1 CSMIMEELQKALSE
15 KGITVKTL
23 PEKGRCLFS
32 TRDFSPGDVI
42 LSEEPYV
49 SVPNRTSTESRC
61 DCCFA
66 SSKLRRCS
74 VCQVVRYC
82 GSTCQK
88 SDWKLHRLEC
98 QALARLGKD
107 RLKYLTPSIRLMVKL
122 YLKRK
127 LQTEKMILCSAV
139 DNYNLVEALVSR
151 ILMNLNISEVNE
163 KQLVLYAQMANLVNL
178 ILQWPDITVKEIA
191 EMFSKLACN
200 AHTICDSELRPLGT
214 GLYPVTSIINHSC
227 FSNSVLVFEGKM
239 AVIRAVQ
246 RIPKGTEVIYAVSSL
261 LDFKEVFISYIE
273 TAGSTMTRQKALKE
287 QYYFTCTCPRCIKV
301 GQYDDIQESATLEGY
316 KCKDNGCNGFL
327 LRNSD
332 NNSFICQQCGLTRD
346 KEDLKKITGEVNLL
360 SEKASMLL
368 SSGRILRCSAEI
380 YISMELHRWEEAL
393 AYCRWTIPVYQ
404 RVYPEIHP
412 SLGLQYYTCG
422 KLEWSRFSRCPV
434 LFPLIVVRDDSV
446 YDTLRLLLGKTE
458 DAVQSLAKAVNIL
471 RITHGTNTPFM
482 RELFMKLEEA
492 SAEASYKLSS
502 KDD

>member
-1 CSMIMEELQKALSE
+1 MEELQRTLSE

-74 VCQVVRYC
+74 ICQVVRYC

-107 RLKYLTPSIRLMVKL
+107 RLKYLTPTIRLMVKL

-139 DNYNLVEALVSR
+139 DNYNLVEALVSH
-151 ILMNLNISEVNE
+151 ISEVNE

-246 RIPKGTEVIYAVSSL
+246 SIPEGT
-261 LDFKEVFISYIE
+261 EVFISYIE

-287 QYYFTCTCPRCIKV
+287 QYYFTCTCPRCMKV

-316 KCKDNGCNGFL
+316 RCKDNGCNGFL
-327 LRNSD
+327 LRSSD

-346 KEDLKKITGEVNLL
+346 KEDIKKITGEVNLL

-368 SSGRILRCSAEI
+368 SSGHNAEAIPMYSGIEKLQQKLYHPSSVNLMRTRETLLKIL
-380 YISMELHRWEEAL
+380 MELHRWEEAL

-422 KLEWSRFSRCPV
+422 KLECACFSDI
-434 LFPLIVVRDDSV
+434 F
-446 YDTLRLLLGKTE
+446 TT
-458 DAVQSLAKAVNIL
+458 
-471 RITHGTNTPFM
+471 
-482 RELFMKLEEA
+482 
-492 SAEASYKLSS
+492 
-502 KDD
+502 